1 MPSQLPTDTVNRK
14 VRDFGIGTYDSTD
27 GGESE
32 YNPEGDPDARKALPG
47 FPDVREEDDDII
59 GDGYAPKSNVRKMG
73 VTALPGDM
81 DRPPRQK
88 RKPEDSVIDT
98 PISSVAQAELPSDK
112 DNPPAHSDHYDRTKI
127 GDTQLPGTAKNE
139 QSLDKF
145 LGSLGNWWSGWE
157 LDDVATPMSF
167 PATDRPPE
175 ETDKFLNVP
184 TGTAST
190 RRRSNAM
197 QRQATNLDLVGTL
210 ASDFLKKSGKQGL
223 TRRHVMAFLREGGFH
238 QYLASDVIRCLQQRH
253 DVFIADVL
261 DQFPIS
267 NKVASESTNA
277 KVAAIRNLV
286 EIRKRIASL
295 VTLDSGASSVLKKC
309 GDDVMNTVIELVR
322 GLEDG

>member
-1 MPSQLPTDTVNRK
+1 MPSQLPTTDTVSRK
-14 VRDFGIGTYDSTD
+14 VRDFGIGTYDSSPS
-27 GGESE
+27 GESE
-32 YNPEGDPDARKALPG
+32 YNPEGDPEAKKSLPG
-47 FPDVREEDDDII
+47 FPCGKEEGDEII
-59 GDGYAPKSNVRKMG
+59 GDGYAPTSDTKKLGSA
-73 VTALPGDM
+73 TLPGDY
-81 DRPPRQK
+81 DIPPRQN
-88 RKPEDSVIDT
+88 RKPEDSIIQT
-98 PISSVAQAELPSDK
+98 PIESVAQSELPSDK
-112 DNPPAHSDHYDRTKI
+112 ENPPAHSDHYDRTKV

-223 TRRHVMAFLREGGFH
+223 TRRHVMAFLREGGYH
-238 QYLASDVIRCLQQRH
+238 QYLASDIIRCLQQRH

-261 DQFPIS
+261 DQFPVS
-267 NKVASESTNA
+267 TGKVASMNA
-277 KVAAIRNLV
+277 MTTTARGLV
-286 EIRKRIASL
+286 EIRGRMASL
-295 VTLDSGASSVLKKC
+295 VSPDPDASSVLKKC
-309 GDDVMNTVIELVR
+309 GDDMMKIVAELVR